1 MPTKKKTPEIY
12 VDSSFYQ
19 GSGAVGSELKF
30 SLLTES
36 GTQVRCQV
44 QAQKHFMRFVE
55 FGCEN
60 KNMGMWAGKNKKKRV
75 GGLVSPGGMV
85 KIN

>member
-1 MPTKKKTPEIY
+1 M
-12 VDSSFYQ
+12 DF
-19 GSGAVGSELKF
+19 
-30 SLLTES
+30 LTEY
-36 GTQVRCQV
+36 GTQVRYQV
-44 QAQKHFMRFVE
+44 QVKKHFMRYVE
-55 FGCEN
+55 FGCGN